1 MKVSVIVP
9 VYNAEKYLTERVGN
23 LLNQT
28 LDEIEII
35 FIDDAS
41 TDGTLSVLEEAKN
54 QFPNRVRVLSHKENK
69 GPGAARNM
77 GLAVASGEYIGFY
90 DADDVIDVTMYE
102 KLYNKA
108 KENDADIVDCAFY
121 RESQQRALRHFTED
135 IVGEISDA
143 QKAVMLQ
150 GGFCVTKIFKRSL
163 ILDGTNGPALFR
175 EEYGLEDMDYLMGLI
190 ARAKIFNYVE
200 DVLYVY
206 KDSGNSLSKEQEF
219 FKYYRNHTSAMLG
232 IYETLSPLPNY
243 AALQDAAEI
252 CMGVMY
258 TNVKPT
264 FAKVRGKVDDAI
276 LNELEN
282 SLETLY
288 QTCINKPLSK
298 NPYFETG
305 MDGDARALIISKE
318 MGEMY
323 E

>member
-9 VYNAEKYLTERVGN
+9 VYNAQSFLTERVGN

-41 TDGTLSVLEEAKN
+41 TDGTLSILEAAKN

-69 GPGAARNM
+69 GPGAARNL
-77 GLAVASGEYIGFY
+77 GLAVASGDYIGFY
-90 DADDVIDVTMYE
+90 DADDVVDVTMYE

-121 RESQQRALRHFTED
+121 RESQGKALRHFTED

-143 QKAVMLQ
+143 QKSVMLQ

-163 ILDGTNGPALFR
+163 ILDGPVGPTLFR

-190 ARAKIFNYVE
+190 ARAKVFNYVE

-206 KDSGNSLSKEQEF
+206 KDSGDSLSKEQDF

-243 AALQDAAEI
+243 PALQDGAEI

-264 FAKVRGKVDDAI
+264 FERVRGKVEESVLA
-276 LNELEN
+276 ELEKGL
-282 SLETLY
+282 STLR
-288 QTCINKPLSK
+288 QTCIKKPLSQ
-298 NPYFETG
+298 NPFFESG
-305 MDGDARALIISKE
+305 MDKEARELILSE
-318 MGEMY
+318 EA
-323 E
+323 

>member
-9 VYNAEKYLTERVGN
+9 VYNGEKFLTERVGN

-28 LDEIEII
+28 LDDMEII
-35 FIDDAS
+35 FVNDAS
-41 TDGTLSVLEEAKN
+41 TDGTLAVLEAAKN
-54 QFPNRVRVLSHKENK
+54 QFPTRVRVLSHTENK

-121 RESQQRALRHFTED
+121 RESQQRALRHFTEG

-143 QKAVMLQ
+143 QKAVILQ

-163 ILDGTNGPALFR
+163 ILDGEKGPTFFR

-190 ARAKIFNYVE
+190 ARAKTFNYVE

-206 KDSGNSLSKEQEF
+206 KDSGDSLSKEQEF

-252 CMGVMY
+252 CMAVMY

-264 FAKVRGKVDDAI
+264 IEKVRGFVEDDI
-276 LNELEN
+276 LSEFEK
-282 SLETLY
+282 SLDTLWSN
-288 QTCINKPLSK
+288 CIKKKISE
-298 NPYFETG
+298 NPYFESG
-305 MDGDARALIISKE
+305 LDVEARKLILEKE
-318 MGEMY
+318 K
-323 E
+323 